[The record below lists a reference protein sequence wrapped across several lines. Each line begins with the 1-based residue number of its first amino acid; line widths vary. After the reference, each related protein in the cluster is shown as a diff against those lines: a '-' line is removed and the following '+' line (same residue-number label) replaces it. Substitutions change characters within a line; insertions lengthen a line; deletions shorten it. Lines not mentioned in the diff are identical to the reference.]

1 MVADYKVTPCR
12 NPAITAR
19 LLFFIN
25 NVFSIRYTFSLVM
38 LERSKYG

>member
-19 LLFFIN
+19 LLFL
-25 NVFSIRYTFSLVM
+25 YTMYFQSVILFLVM

>member
-19 LLFFIN
+19 LLFYKQCIFN
-25 NVFSIRYTFSLVM
+25 PLYFPGDVRK
-38 LERSKYG
+38 E